1 MAGGIPLGGGGGGA
15 GNAERR
21 TIYGGSIGIMG
32 KKMET
37 IICCEISSSQE
48 GCGWGLTMVPSSQ
61 YMVIV
66 GLLRGF

>member
-1 MAGGIPLGGGGGGA
+1 
-15 GNAERR
+15 
-21 TIYGGSIGIMG
+21 
-32 KKMET
+32 MET

-66 GLLRGF
+66 GFLGVLIGGVIGVPQ